1 LRRTSGAGIHTD
13 MRRREFVGLI
23 GGAAA
28 LWSLAAKA
36 QGKLPVIGYLHFA
49 TPDYQPAAASFLK
62 GLAETG
68 FIEGKDFSV
77 AYRWAEGH
85 YDRLP
90 AMASELVGLEV
101 DLIAAFGQLPAAR
114 RSSKREVASVRSGRD
129 TFGFGRDRQ
138 T

>member
-1 LRRTSGAGIHTD
+1 

-36 QGKLPVIGYLHFA
+36 QGKVPVIGYLHFA

-85 YDRLP
+85 YDSLP
-90 AMASELVGLEV
+90 AMASELDDRFHETGIEETGSMELEGCWWIPRLRLAERGAV
-101 DLIAAFGQLPAAR
+101 SWQDGVE
-114 RSSKREVASVRSGRD
+114 RSRWR
-129 TFGFGRDRQ
+129 
-138 T
+138 